1 MFWELVGLY
10 TPTNGAKR
18 DAARMERLIE
28 IAETQPLFAYH
39 ALYTVDDYL
48 KVSPDQLARKLTLEN
63 RLTAFRPYPEV
74 MLKRAQLEILAG
86 QQSQAEQTLRMTL
99 ASFPTYAGV
108 FWAHWTMIMPNGNP
122 CGKWRVTLMPSC
134 RLNTRPSPSNL
145 AARQRK
151 TTGKPVV
158 FVISRR

>member
-1 MFWELVGLY
+1 
-10 TPTNGAKR
+10 
-18 DAARMERLIE
+18 MERLIE

-108 FWAHWTMIMPNGNP
+108 FLG
-122 CGKWRVTLMPSC
+122 TLDDDNAEWEPL
-134 RLNTRPSPSNL
+134 REV
-145 AARQRK
+145 ARDAYAKLPAKYQ
-151 TTGKPVV
+151 TITE
-158 FVISRR
+158 